1 MNHDQRSRPIS
12 RRILLQGSAATAAA
26 MGFVRMSMDL
36 TRPAVPDP
44 PHPPVAAAELPENA
58 APQDQQVLRVMGREG
73 RYLDWS
79 KSVQDRQFE
88 SALITEPLVRRNE
101 NYELMPAGAESW
113 DVSDDSLTWTFHLR
127 PGMTWSDGTPV
138 TAEDYAYTVR
148 RMADPETAF
157 DVTFY
162 YGSIKNFTEAN
173 AGDALDEV
181 GVEALDELTPAIT
194 TTQPTPFLG
203 LIAADIY
210 VVPKHIV
217 EQHGDNWSLEPD
229 TAISCG
235 PFMLETWDKGR
246 QVVFTNNAN
255 YSGPSAAYWQ
265 QIVYLIGAD
274 EAVFRLRER

>member
-1 MNHDQRSRPIS
+1 VNHDQRSRPLS

-26 MGFVRMSMDL
+26 MGFVRMPNGSDA
-36 TRPAVPDP
+36 TPAVPDS
-44 PHPPVAAAELPENA
+44 PHPLVAAAELPENA

-173 AGDALDEV
+173 AGDVPLD
-181 GVEALDELTPAIT
+181 
-194 TTQPTPFLG
+194 
-203 LIAADIY
+203 
-210 VVPKHIV
+210 
-217 EQHGDNWSLEPD
+217 
-229 TAISCG
+229 
-235 PFMLETWDKGR
+235 
-246 QVVFTNNAN
+246 
-255 YSGPSAAYWQ
+255 
-265 QIVYLIGAD
+265 
-274 EAVFRLRER
+274 